1 MIEVNWWLLA
11 MKLRIQILVS
21 DSIAVGGRYV
31 LEGNYETKGSSESQQ
46 MEDGY
51 LLRTFVVIA
60 VF

>member
-31 LEGNYETKGSSESQQ
+31 LEGNYETKGSYESQQ

>member
-1 MIEVNWWLLA
+1 

-31 LEGNYETKGSSESQQ
+31 LEGNYETKGSYESQQ